1 MRIALAII
9 LVTVLFN
16 LSTVQSKIQPFDQ
29 LHRINADIFAA
40 HSMTLTESQ
49 AENINNTEIINDL
62 PSTPLLDE
70 IAFNVR
76 PEAEHDLNALLFDPL
91 KMNFNK
97 SISADSDIP
106 FIVAAIKESKAQ
118 GVDLELILSV
128 IEKESQFD
136 PKARSRAGAVGL
148 MQVMPSTAKWL
159 GLKDKSQLWTPEVNI
174 KYGVKYLRY
183 LWKQFGKGDFSQLTV
198 ADLQNEGLIKT
209 IAAYNAGPGNVKKY
223 NGVPPFRET
232 RNYLKKI
239 KASFKYY
246 ENL

>member
-1 MRIALAII
+1 M
-9 LVTVLFN
+9 VTVLFN
-16 LSTVQSKIQPFDQ
+16 LSTVQSKVQPFNQ
-29 LHRINADIFAA
+29 LHRISADILAA
-40 HSMTLTESQ
+40 HSMTLPEPPLENANKTET
-49 AENINNTEIINDL
+49 ITDL

-70 IAFNVR
+70 LSFNVR
-76 PEAEHDLNALLFDPL
+76 PEAEHDLNALLFNPL

-97 SISADSDIP
+97 SISKDSNIP
-106 FIVAAIKESKAQ
+106 FIAAAIKESKAQ

-136 PKARSRAGAVGL
+136 PNAKSRAGAIGL
-148 MQVMPSTAKWL
+148 MQVLPSTAKWL
-159 GLKDKSQLWTPEVNI
+159 GLKNTAHLSNPETNI

-183 LWKQFGKGDFSQLTV
+183 LWKQFGKGNFSQLKP
-198 ADLQNEGLIKT
+198 ADLKNEGLRRT

-239 KASFKYY
+239 SASFKYY
-246 ENL
+246 KNL